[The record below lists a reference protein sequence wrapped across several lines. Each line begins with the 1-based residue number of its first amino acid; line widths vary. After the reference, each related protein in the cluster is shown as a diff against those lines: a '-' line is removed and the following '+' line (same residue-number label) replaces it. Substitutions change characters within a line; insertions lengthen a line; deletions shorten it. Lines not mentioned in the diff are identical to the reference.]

1 MNRRQFLKKGLL
13 GGTALLATSGLGY
26 AGMRFWPESGLNN
39 PCLTGLPTELSQH
52 PLMQKIWNEIDSSQ
66 VWDTHAH
73 IIGAGESG
81 SGVWYSPAMDSWRH
95 PILKV
100 QKDFYMNG
108 GCIAEGRE
116 DASFLAR
123 MLDLS
128 ATMPTGYK
136 SMLFA
141 FDWDHNTQGKPEKSH
156 SIFHI
161 PDSYAAAIARK
172 HSQQFECVASI
183 HPYRA
188 DAIDALIS
196 AKENGARA
204 IKWLPSG
211 MGIDPS
217 SPKCDQFYQQLAQF
231 DMPIISHTGRES
243 AVQGG
248 DQSYGNPLHMR
259 RALDAGVRVV
269 LAHCASDG
277 HDEDLD
283 NNKKPIKSF
292 ELFTRIM
299 DTPAYAGLAFG
310 EISAITLINHAWV
323 IKPLLERTDWHPRLL
338 NGSDYPLPGI
348 VPLISTK
355 QLHRAGLLED
365 SHLLFLTTLRDYNP
379 LMFDFAVKR
388 LIQLNGI
395 GFKKEVFETRSFFDR
410 TMTAKSPITH

>member
-1 MNRRQFLKKGLL
+1 MDRRQFLLGLSAI
-13 GGTALLATSGLGY
+13 GASGLTI
-26 AGMRFWPESGLNN
+26 AGARYWPESGFTN
-39 PCLTGLPTELSQH
+39 PCLRHLPAELKQH
-52 PLMQKIWNEIDSSQ
+52 PLMQKIWAGIDASQ

-73 IIGAGESG
+73 IIGAGDSG
-81 SGVWYSPAMDSWRH
+81 SGVWYNQNMDSWSH
-95 PILKV
+95 PILKI

-108 GCIAEGRE
+108 GCITSGHE
-116 DASFLAR
+116 DETFVAR
-123 MLDLS
+123 MVDLS
-128 ATMPTGYK
+128 ADMPAGYK

-141 FDWDHNTQGKPEKSH
+141 FDWAYNAQGKPEKAH

-161 PDSYAAAIARK
+161 PDSYAASIAK
-172 HSQQFECVASI
+172 KYPQHFEWVASI
-183 HPYRA
+183 HPYRP
-188 DAIDALIS
+188 DALDALAS
-196 AKENGARA
+196 AHANGARA

-217 SPKCDQFYQQLAQF
+217 SPKCDKFYQKLAELNL
-231 DMPIISHTGRES
+231 PIISHTERES

-283 NNKKPIKSF
+283 NNKKTIKSF

-323 IKPLLERTDWHPRLL
+323 IKPLLQRTDWHPRLL

-348 VPLISTK
+348 APLISTK
-355 QLHRAGLLED
+355 QLHRAGLLEN